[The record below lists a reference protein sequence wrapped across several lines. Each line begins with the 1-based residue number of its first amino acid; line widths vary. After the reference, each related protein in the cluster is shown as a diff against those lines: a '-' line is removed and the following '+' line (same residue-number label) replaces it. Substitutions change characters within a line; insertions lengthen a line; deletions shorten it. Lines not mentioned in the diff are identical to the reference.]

1 MFFRFI
7 AFSMI
12 ARISTPA
19 ITWRIMPMPPLSDTP
34 PSTQAEMTVSSKPWP
49 IIGWPEVMRE
59 AKITPARAPIRPC
72 TAKIRI
78 LVRSTFTPA
87 SSAASGLPPMA
98 MVLRP

>member
-1 MFFRFI
+1 
-7 AFSMI
+7 
-12 ARISTPA
+12 
-19 ITWRIMPMPPLSDTP
+19 MPPLSDTP
-34 PSTQAEMTVSSKPWP
+34 PSTQAEITVSSKPWP

-59 AKITPARAPIRPC
+59 ARITPASAPIRPC